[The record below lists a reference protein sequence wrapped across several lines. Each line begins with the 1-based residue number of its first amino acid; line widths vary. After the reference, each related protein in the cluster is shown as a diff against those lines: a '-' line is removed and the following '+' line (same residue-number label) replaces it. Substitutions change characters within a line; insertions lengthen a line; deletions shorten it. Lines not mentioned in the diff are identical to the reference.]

1 MRCKKCNSAMTYYS
15 GQGKDRYYFCH
26 ACDKVVFIKD

>member
-15 GQGKDRYYFCH
+15 GAGDDKYYFCH
-26 ACDKVVFIKD
+26 GCDIV